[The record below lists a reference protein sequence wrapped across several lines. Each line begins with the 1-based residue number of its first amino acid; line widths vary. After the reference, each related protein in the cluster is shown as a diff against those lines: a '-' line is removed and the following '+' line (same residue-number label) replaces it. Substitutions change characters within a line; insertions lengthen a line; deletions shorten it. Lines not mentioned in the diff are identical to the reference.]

1 MYNSR
6 YEELNNIMKI
16 ITPIEN
22 EINNITKYIYTKDK
36 TKSIYIIDYIQK
48 EINKLK
54 NNVKE
59 LENPF
64 VLCIV
69 GCGNY
74 GKSTLINSLI
84 KREVV
89 ATKDIPSTWK
99 VDVFLKSNLE
109 KIEIIYDNEEKILKS
124 IQGGYRLLKDEEDK
138 YKKSK
143 EKIYRLVQELK
154 KENTKTKKELK
165 EYKREL
171 EEKYLYKPQICKV
184 KYYLKEGNLIND
196 FTIVDTPGLN
206 QSLLNTD
213 KKVERYY
220 ETADGI
226 IWVID
231 AQNIVSSENTKLINE
246 INDIDKNYT
255 NKNIIAV
262 VNKIDII
269 KEKDLDKVKDKCE
282 ELFKD
287 KFKDIVYISAKDAIK
302 GILNEDYYYIQKS
315 NIEKLY
321 KSIDVNFKKLCENKQ
336 IESKYKNLYITKS
349 NILQSIYSHKREL
362 YKDLSIY
369 NEIDYELKY
378 TLDNIKK
385 DALSYIKDIDIETKD
400 HIISLQNKC
409 NNDFSNIY
417 DIIYKKSNFNKDSIY
432 QKIDTNINLDKIQVP
447 IQKQLKDKAKEDKL
461 ENLFN
466 KFLVKAFNE
475 DVNYKPNYLSINKE
489 LITKDIEKILK
500 DNINTIISNI
510 EYIKNHS
517 FEKVYIDYK
526 YINIYIDFL
535 NNIERIL
542 NTLG

>member
-6 YEELNNIMKI
+6 YEELNNIMKS

-22 EINNITKYIYTKDK
+22 EISNIIKYVYTKDK
-36 TKSIYIIDYIQK
+36 TKSIDIIDYIQK
-48 EINKLK
+48 EITKLK

-84 KREVV
+84 KREIV

-99 VDVFLKSNLE
+99 IDIFLKSNLE
-109 KIEIIYDNEEKILKS
+109 KIEIIYNNEEKILKS
-124 IQGGYRLLKDEEDK
+124 IQGGYRLLKNEEDK

-143 EKIYRLVQELK
+143 EKIYKLVQECK

-171 EEKYLYKPQICKV
+171 EEKYLYKSQICKV

-213 KKVERYY
+213 NKVDKYY
-220 ETADGI
+220 EIADGI
-226 IWVID
+226 IWIID

-246 INDIDKNYT
+246 INDIDKNYS

-269 KEKDLDKVKDKCE
+269 KEKDLNKVKDKCE

-302 GILNEDYYYIQKS
+302 GILSKDYYYIKKS

-336 IESKYKNLYITKS
+336 IESKYKNLYITKR

-385 DALSYIKDIDIETKD
+385 DALSHIKDIDIETKD
-400 HIISLQNKC
+400 YIISLQNKC

-417 DIIYKKSNFNKDSIY
+417 DIIYEKSNFNKDAIY
-432 QKIDTNINLDKIQVP
+432 QKIDTDINLDKIQVP
-447 IQKQLKDKAKEDKL
+447 IQKQSKDKIKEDKL
-461 ENLFN
+461 ENLLN

-475 DVNYKPNYLSINKE
+475 DVNPKQNYLSKNKE
-489 LITKDIEKILK
+489 IITKDIEKILK

>member
-16 ITPIEN
+16 IIPIEN
-22 EINNITKYIYTKDK
+22 EISNIIKYVYTKDK
-36 TKSIYIIDYIQK
+36 TKSIDIIDYIQK
-48 EINKLK
+48 EITKLK

-84 KREVV
+84 KREIV
-89 ATKDIPSTWK
+89 ATKDIPNTWK
-99 VDVFLKSNLE
+99 IDIFLKSNLE
-109 KIEIIYDNEEKILKS
+109 KIEIIYNNKEKILKS
-124 IQGGYRLLKDEEDK
+124 IQGGYRLLKNEEDK

-143 EKIYRLVQELK
+143 EKIYKLVQECK

-171 EEKYLYKPQICKV
+171 EEKYLYKSQICKV

-213 KKVERYY
+213 NKVDKYY
-220 ETADGI
+220 EIADGI
-226 IWVID
+226 IWIID

-246 INDIDKNYT
+246 INDIDKNYS

-269 KEKDLDKVKDKCE
+269 KEKDLNKVKDKCE

-302 GILNEDYYYIQKS
+302 GILSKDYYYIKKS

-336 IESKYKNLYITKS
+336 IESKYKNLYITKR

-400 HIISLQNKC
+400 YIISLQNKC

-417 DIIYKKSNFNKDSIY
+417 DIIYEKSNFNKDAIY
-432 QKIDTNINLDKIQVP
+432 QKIDTDINLDKIQVP
-447 IQKQLKDKAKEDKL
+447 IQKQSKDKIKEDKL
-461 ENLFN
+461 ENLLN

-475 DVNYKPNYLSINKE
+475 DVNPKQNYLSKNKE
-489 LITKDIEKILK
+489 IITKDIEKILK